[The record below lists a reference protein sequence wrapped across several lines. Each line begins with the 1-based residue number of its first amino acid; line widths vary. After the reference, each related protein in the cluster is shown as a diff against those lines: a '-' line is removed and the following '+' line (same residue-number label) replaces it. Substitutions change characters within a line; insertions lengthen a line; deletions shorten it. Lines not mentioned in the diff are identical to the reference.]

1 MQGRRKGA
9 PICDRRH
16 LQWRSWCLDPDYL
29 FGVMPAAARGH
40 YAALELPLR
49 SLSFTDDEYLS
60 ERNIQSLHGLHAGAS
75 KRG

>member
-1 MQGRRKGA
+1 
-9 PICDRRH
+9 
-16 LQWRSWCLDPDYL
+16 
-29 FGVMPAAARGH
+29 MPAAARGH
-40 YAALELPLR
+40 YAVLELPLR

>member
-1 MQGRRKGA
+1 MR
-9 PICDRRH
+9 
-16 LQWRSWCLDPDYL
+16 QWRSWCLDPDYL
-29 FGVMPAAARGH
+29 FGVMPTTVREH
-40 YAALELPLR
+40 CAALKPPLL